1 MTLYGLKSC
10 IITGTDT
17 ANDEPHRKRVTG
29 GILRSSSQNP
39 VYDIARARGLRGR
52 YRYNYSG
59 GNFEGRKAAR
69 EGPIF
74 VCCSHQLC
82 CGDGHLDTST
92 ALGRPAYPK
101 IQTPLIAQKWQNG
114 KLRHAAM
121 KRPKKKK
128 TRLNCPQKVD
138 RTVFYSHLRSLTLG
152 GWGIAPYFSSSIS
165 CSPLQVPGKH
175 MGPTCPKWAFSE
187 AVHCQL
193 LVLQHNI
200 LGTFGEH

>member
-59 GNFEGRKAAR
+59 GKFEERRAAR

-74 VCCSHQLC
+74 VCCSHRLC

-101 IQTPLIAQKWQNG
+101 IQTPLIAHRAKVAKWQI
-114 KLRHAAM
+114 AAM
-121 KRPKKKK
+121 KRPKKKNS
-128 TRLNCPQKVD
+128 TQLPPE
-138 RTVFYSHLRSLTLG
+138 SRSNRFLL
-152 GWGIAPYFSSSIS
+152 AP
-165 CSPLQVPGKH
+165 P
-175 MGPTCPKWAFSE
+175 
-187 AVHCQL
+187 
-193 LVLQHNI
+193 
-200 LGTFGEH
+200 